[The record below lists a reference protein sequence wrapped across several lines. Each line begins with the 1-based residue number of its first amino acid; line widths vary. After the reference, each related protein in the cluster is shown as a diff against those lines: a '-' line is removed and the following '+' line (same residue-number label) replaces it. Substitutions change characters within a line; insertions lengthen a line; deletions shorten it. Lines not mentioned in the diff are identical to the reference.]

1 MTYKQKGWS
10 PFTKATDPVKKP
22 VGPVTPQTRA
32 DYMNRQVWNLVQE
45 GRGRDDDNQR
55 RPKDDDSE
63 KMTPEQETEH
73 RAKILEYNKN
83 KAKPLK
89 DFQKTK
95 IKNQLKNMDP
105 NDPEAKLLQ
114 DMLNLD
120 KNK

>member
-1 MTYKQKGWS
+1 MAYKQKGWS
-10 PFTKATDPVKKP
+10 PFTKSIDPVKKP

-32 DYMNRQVWNLVQE
+32 DYMNRQVFNLIQE
-45 GRGRDDDNQR
+45 KK
-55 RPKDDDSE
+55 PKDDDSE

-73 RAKILEYNKN
+73 RARVLDYNKN
-83 KAKPLK
+83 TAKPLNAN
-89 DFQKTK
+89 QKNK
-95 IKNQLKNMDP
+95 IKNQLKTMDP

>member
-1 MTYKQKGWS
+1 MKGYS
-10 PFTKATDPVKKP
+10 PYTKKTDPVKKP

-32 DYMNRQVWNLVQE
+32 DYMNRQVFNLIQE

-63 KMTPEQETEH
+63 KMTPEQEAKH
-73 RAKILEYNKN
+73 RAKVLDYNKN
-83 KAKPLK
+83 TAKPLNTT
-89 DFQKTK
+89 QKNK
-95 IKNQLKNMDP
+95 IKNQLKTMDP